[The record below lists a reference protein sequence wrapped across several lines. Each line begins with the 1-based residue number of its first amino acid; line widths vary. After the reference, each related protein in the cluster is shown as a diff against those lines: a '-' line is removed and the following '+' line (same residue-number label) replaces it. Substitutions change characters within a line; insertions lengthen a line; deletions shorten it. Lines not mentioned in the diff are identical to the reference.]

1 MLYQGN
7 AELRIEPC
15 AALNRTSA
23 EHKFGLV
30 TEGMI
35 VKTYLISLGLIAVGL
50 GCSSKSASLSGDAV
64 GPGIGQELPQLTQPT
79 PRRLATKLIPESTY
93 ELGAV
98 IPGLPQ
104 GAIPQGLAYSKH
116 HNAILISHYFDK
128 SLPSCV
134 SLIDNGSNELV
145 SVRALKEDDDT
156 IHFGHV
162 GGIAVNSEYFWIASD
177 EHVYQYSLIDL
188 LDEDRALPL
197 VALSKKKVETE
208 ASFCTYY
215 DGMVFVGEFAHGRK
229 YPTHPSHHLKDR
241 KGTLQKAWVCG
252 YETES
257 GFAVPTSILSIPQKV
272 QGIHLTEEFVFL
284 SISYGRMNRST
295 ISVYRNPFSDPPH
308 RKVNLRENT
317 AIPLWF
323 LDGGN
328 FVKSIGFPPMSQGL
342 TDIDGKLA
350 ILSESG
356 AMKYQRFGRGPVDNI
371 ILIDKNEL
379 LR

>member
-1 MLYQGN
+1 L
-7 AELRIEPC
+7 
-15 AALNRTSA
+15 AAK
-23 EHKFGLV
+23 E
-30 TEGMI
+30 MI
-35 VKTYLISLGLIAVGL
+35 VKIYFISSVLIAVAL
-50 GCSSKSASLSGDAV
+50 GCSSKSALLVGDAV

-79 PRRLATKLIPESTY
+79 PRKLATTLTPESTY
-93 ELGAV
+93 ESGAV

-104 GAIPQGLAYSKH
+104 GAIPQGLAFSKQ

-128 SLPSCV
+128 SWASCV
-134 SLIDNGSNELV
+134 SLIDSRSGKLV
-145 SVRALKEDDDT
+145 NVRALKEEDDAM
-156 IHFGHV
+156 HFGHV
-162 GGIAVNSEYFWIASD
+162 GGIAVSSKYFWIASD
-177 EHVYQYSLIDL
+177 EYLYQYSLIDL
-188 LDEDRALPL
+188 LDDESDLPL
-197 VALSKKKVETE
+197 VALYKNRVETE

-215 DGMVFVGEFAHGRK
+215 NGTVFVGEFAHGRK
-229 YPTHPSHHLKDR
+229 YPTHASHHLKDR
-241 KGTLQKAWVCG
+241 KGILQYAWVCG
-252 YETES
+252 YETGS

-272 QGIHLTEEFVFL
+272 QGIHLTDEFIFL

-295 ISVYRNPFSDPPH
+295 ISVYRNPLSDPPH
-308 RKVNLRENT
+308 KKVQLKENA

-342 TDIDGKLA
+342 TDIDGKPA

-356 AMKYQRFGRGPVDNI
+356 ALKYQKFGKGPVDHI